1 MTALILLGPPGVGKG
16 TQAAWLS
23 KYLGVPTI
31 STGEIFRANI
41 AEQTELGALAQRYMD
56 KGEFVPDSVTTPM
69 VATRL
74 ATPDVDHGFILD
86 GYPRK
91 IEQAHALRDM
101 LVARGVPLD
110 LVLELSAPEDELIR
124 RLEGRA
130 TQEGRADDSAEVYR
144 RRLEIYRQQTEPIAT
159 YYADQDLLEVVD
171 AQPAIPQVQEAIA
184 KVLKERSLEAA
195 GE

>member
-74 ATPDVDHGFILD
+74 ATPDVDNGFILD